1 MSAATIA
8 EIANRLAEEA
18 STMAES
24 ERIDAGLDPYA
35 LADIFKALA
44 DMFQQASDETRK
56 ALDERFNR

>member
-1 MSAATIA
+1 
-8 EIANRLAEEA
+8 
-18 STMAES
+18 MAES